1 MLVPSL
7 LRWRVSMTTSLP
19 EYRLTPKAKE
29 DLEEIWLYMLET
41 WGVEQANHYIEKLTD
56 TFAALAKEPM
66 RAMTCDHIRQG
77 YRWSPSGRHVIYF
90 RPTDYGIA
98 VIRVLHERMLPERHL

>member
-1 MLVPSL
+1 MQ
-7 LRWRVSMTTSLP
+7 TSSP

-29 DLEEIWLYMLET
+29 DLENIWLYTLET
-41 WGVEQANHYIEKLTD
+41 WGVKQANRYIENLTGA
-56 TFAALAKEPM
+56 FSSLAKEPM
-66 RAMTCDHIRQG
+66 RAIACDHIRAG

-90 RPTDYGIA
+90 QLTDYGIA